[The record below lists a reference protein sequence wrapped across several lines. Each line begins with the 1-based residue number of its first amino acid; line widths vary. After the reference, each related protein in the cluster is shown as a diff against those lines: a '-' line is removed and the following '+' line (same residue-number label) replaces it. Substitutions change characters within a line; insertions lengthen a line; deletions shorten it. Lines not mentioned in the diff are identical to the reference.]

1 MSNIVEQYRTS
12 KSGLQDAIR
21 RLRTNIQFSSVDKPV
36 QSIVVTSVMPHE
48 GKSSVSAY
56 LAIAMAETGKKTL
69 IIDCDCRRPMI
80 ASYFKQRPP
89 YGLTEVIA
97 GEVLPEH
104 AVSQTAQENLF
115 FIDTKTL
122 ANPVEVLGSKRF
134 ADVFAGL
141 KQSFD
146 MIILDTPPL
155 CSFIEAALLAR
166 EADGTVLVIRPGATE
181 IAAAKEAVAQ
191 LEKAEARLLGV
202 ALNGVKESGTHYY
215 YSRYYSDGLRK
226 HRKKRLTLFE
236 RIGFKKKKRK

>member
-1 MSNIVEQYRTS
+1 M
-12 KSGLQDAIR
+12 
-21 RLRTNIQFSSVDKPV
+21 
-36 QSIVVTSVMPHE
+36 
-48 GKSSVSAY
+48 
-56 LAIAMAETGKKTL
+56 
-69 IIDCDCRRPMI
+69 
-80 ASYFKQRPP
+80 
-89 YGLTEVIA
+89 
-97 GEVLPEH
+97 
-104 AVSQTAQENLF
+104 
-115 FIDTKTL
+115 
-122 ANPVEVLGSKRF
+122 LGSKRF
-134 ADVFAGL
+134 ADVFARL

-215 YSRYYSDGLRK
+215 YSRYYSDELRK
-226 HRKKRLTLFE
+226 RRKKRLTLFE